1 MYSITRV
8 TPEQKQLLRA
18 LGLKGLADER
28 SMAKILVPRPNTP
41 RGPEPIANT

>member
-18 LGLKGLADER
+18 LGLKGLADP
-28 SMAKILVPRPNTP
+28 MLITHIHLH
-41 RGPEPIANT
+41 